1 MIRQGA
7 VEGDIL
13 SSSEKKSGQL
23 FIIAAA
29 SGTGKTSLVTKLLEE
44 VPSLEFSISHTTRP
58 PRSEEVDGK
67 HYHFINQPE
76 FFQMQQAGD
85 FLESA
90 YVHGN
95 YYGTSKAGVQQQM
108 DEGKDVLL
116 EIDWQGA
123 RQLKE
128 IWPSII
134 SIFILP
140 PSFEELAKRLHTRG
154 QDSEEVI
161 QERLKMANEEMA
173 HFDEFDHWLVNDDF
187 NDTFQ
192 KLKATIKQG

>member
-1 MIRQGA
+1 M
-7 VEGDIL
+7 
-13 SSSEKKSGQL
+13 SSQKKKSGNL

-44 VPSLEFSISHTTRP
+44 IPTLQFSISHTTRP
-58 PRSEEVDGK
+58 PRDEEVNGK
-67 HYHFINQPE
+67 HYHFISQPE

-85 FLESA
+85 FVESA

-95 YYGTSKAGVQQQM
+95 YYGTSKKGIQKQMNAGN
-108 DEGKDVLL
+108 DVLL

-123 RQLKE
+123 RQIKE

-134 SIFILP
+134 SVFILP
-140 PSFEELAKRLHTRG
+140 PSYDELSNRLHKRG

-161 QERLKMANEEMA
+161 QERLRMANEEMG

-187 NDTFQ
+187 DETYQ
-192 KLKATIKQG
+192 QLKAMIVEA